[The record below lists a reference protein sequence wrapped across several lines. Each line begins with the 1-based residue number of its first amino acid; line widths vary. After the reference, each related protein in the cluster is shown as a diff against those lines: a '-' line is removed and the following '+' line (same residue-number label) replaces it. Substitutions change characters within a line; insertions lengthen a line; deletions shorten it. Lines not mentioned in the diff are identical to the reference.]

1 MKFFISILLS
11 VLVFTSADASIS
23 RGKKLYLE
31 KLKEPCGFTGDKMG
45 LIYTRKEWRY
55 FFKSR
60 MLNLEIKRICPD
72 SELLIEKKEIANMYD
87 FLKTFAKDSNNIPD
101 CE

>member
-1 MKFFISILLS
+1 MKIFISI
-11 VLVFTSADASIS
+11 VLFILFCTSLEASIS
-23 RGKKLYLE
+23 GGKRLYLE
-31 KLKEPCGFTGDKMG
+31 KLREPCGFTGDKMG
-45 LIYTRKEWRY
+45 LMYSRKEWRY
-55 FFKSR
+55 FFRSH
-60 MLNLEIKRICPD
+60 MLNLEIKRICPN